1 MGKSR
6 SGCSTST
13 IARSRGDFGPMN
25 AVILIP
31 ARFESSRYP
40 GKPLVALNGATGT
53 AKPLI
58 QRSVEAARRVAGVSG
73 VFVVT
78 DDERIAEACTRF
90 GVGVIMTSTACRNGT
105 ERCAEALASLHDPDL
120 VINFQGDA
128 LLTPPSFVEALIAHM
143 KQDSEAQVAT
153 PAIRLRRE
161 EVQAL
166 QAEEAAGRVGG
177 TTAVTDSRGRA
188 LYFSKRLI
196 PHLPD
201 WAFDAELTPVKLH
214 VGVYAYRP
222 AALRH
227 YVETPLAELE
237 TLEGLEQLRFL
248 DAGVPVAVVEVEP
261 PPYALRELN
270 NPEDVAPIEQA
281 LAEAGLE

>member
-1 MGKSR
+1 
-6 SGCSTST
+6 
-13 IARSRGDFGPMN
+13 MN

-31 ARFESSRYP
+31 ARYQSSRYP
-40 GKPLVALNGATGT
+40 GKPLVELRGAGGA

-58 QRSVEAARRVAGVSG
+58 QRSVEAARRVRGVSG

-78 DDERIAEACTRF
+78 DDERVAGACAPAR
-90 GVGVIMTSTACRNGT
+90 VGVIMTSSECRNGT
-105 ERCAEALASLHDPDL
+105 ERCAEALAQLHEPDL

-128 LLTPPSFVEALIAHM
+128 LLTPPAFVEALVERMEH
-143 KQDSEAQVAT
+143 DEEALVAT
-153 PAIRLRRE
+153 PAMRLRSDDVR
-161 EVQAL
+161 AL

-177 TTAVTDSRGRA
+177 TSVVTDDDGYA

-196 PHLPD
+196 PHLP
-201 WAFDAELTPVKLH
+201 AAALDAELSPVRLY

-222 AALRH
+222 QALER
-227 YVETPLAELE
+227 YAETPMSELE

-248 DAGVPVAVVEVEP
+248 AAGVPVAVVEVETP
-261 PPYALRELN
+261 PFALRELN
-270 NPEDVAPIEQA
+270 NPADVAAIEQA

>member
-1 MGKSR
+1 
-6 SGCSTST
+6 
-13 IARSRGDFGPMN
+13 MN
-25 AVILIP
+25 TVILIP
-31 ARFESSRYP
+31 ARYQSTRYP
-40 GKPLVALNGATGT
+40 GKPLVTLKGATGT

-58 QRSVEAARRVAGVSG
+58 QRSVEAARRISGVSG

-78 DDERIAEACTRF
+78 DDDRIADACAGF
-90 GVGVIMTSTACRNGT
+90 GVGVIMTSPECRNGT
-105 ERCAEALASLHDPDL
+105 ERCAEALTQLHETDL

-128 LLTPPSFVEALIAHM
+128 LLTPAGFVEALIARMHE
-143 KQDSEAQVAT
+143 DGDALVAT
-153 PAIRLRRE
+153 PAMRLRSV
-161 EVQAL
+161 EVRAL
-166 QAEEAAGRVGG
+166 QAEESAGRVGG
-177 TTAVTDSRGRA
+177 TTVVTDDAGYA

-196 PHLPD
+196 PHLP
-201 WAFDAELTPVKLH
+201 AGALNGETSPVKLH

-222 AALRH
+222 QALERYAA
-227 YVETPLAELE
+227 TPVSELE

-248 DAGVPVAVVEVEP
+248 AAGMPVAVVEVET

>member
-1 MGKSR
+1 VNS
-6 SGCSTST
+6 
-13 IARSRGDFGPMN
+13 
-25 AVILIP
+25 VILIP
-31 ARFESSRYP
+31 ARYQSTRYP
-40 GKPLVALNGATGT
+40 GKPLVDLKGAGGI

-78 DDERIAEACTRF
+78 DDDRIADACTRF
-90 GVGVIMTSTACRNGT
+90 GVGVIMTSSECRNGT
-105 ERCAEALASLHDPDL
+105 ERCAEALAQLHDPDL

-128 LLTPPSFVEALIAHM
+128 LLTPPGFVEALIARM
-143 KQDSEAQVAT
+143 EGDRDALVAT
-153 PAIRLRRE
+153 PAMQLRAQ
-161 EVQAL
+161 EVRTL

-177 TTAVTDSRGRA
+177 TTVVTDVQGYA

-196 PHLPD
+196 PHLPAGALD
-201 WAFDAELTPVKLH
+201 EGMSPVRLH

-222 AALRH
+222 EALNR
-227 YVETPLAELE
+227 YVASPVSELE

-248 DAGVPVAVVEVEP
+248 ASGMRIAVVDVEAP
-261 PPYALRELN
+261 PFALRELN
-270 NPEDVAPIEQA
+270 NPEDVEPIEQA